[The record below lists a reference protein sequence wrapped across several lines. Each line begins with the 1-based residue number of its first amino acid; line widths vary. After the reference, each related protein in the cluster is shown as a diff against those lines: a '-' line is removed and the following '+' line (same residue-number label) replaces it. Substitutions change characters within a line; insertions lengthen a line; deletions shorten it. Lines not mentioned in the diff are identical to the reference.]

1 MVVPGQHLIGRSS
14 FYWCASGVNPTQNH
28 PAFSANSSTKT
39 INVTTTRLV
48 SISSDL
54 CLSHSLR
61 HLCPW
66 GKQAR
71 LKGNLGEKSQ
81 ELFLWRLVG
90 GGQQGSGLDK
100 TVLKSSWRDWAS
112 YFSFLNGG
120 NTHPPPTTQKNRKGL
135 LSKKLDRLGEV
146 EGIAAEG
153 SPGNRAFLCYTQSC
167 VPSEPDP
174 AKYSNLLVIS
184 CRQDI

>member
-1 MVVPGQHLIGRSS
+1 MVVPGQHLIVHSS

-39 INVTTTRLV
+39 INVTTTKLV

-66 GKQAR
+66 GKQAG

-90 GGQQGSGLDK
+90 GGQQGSRLDK
-100 TVLKSSWRDWAS
+100 TVLKSSLRDWAS

-120 NTHPPPTTQKNRKGL
+120 TPPPPPKKKRRKGL

-146 EGIAAEG
+146 EGITAER
-153 SPGNRAFLCYTQSC
+153 SPGNRAFLYYTQSC

-174 AKYSNLLVIS
+174 GKYSNLLVIS

>member
-1 MVVPGQHLIGRSS
+1 MVVPGQHVIGRSS

-39 INVTTTRLV
+39 INVTTTKLV

-71 LKGNLGEKSQ
+71 LKGNLGETSQ

-90 GGQQGSGLDK
+90 GGQQGSRLDK

-120 NTHPPPTTQKNRKGL
+120 NTHPPPTTQKREKACWARSLTDWKRWRVL
-135 LSKKLDRLGEV
+135 LQKDRLVTE
-146 EGIAAEG
+146 
-153 SPGNRAFLCYTQSC
+153 LSC
-167 VPSEPDP
+167 VTPKAVYHLSLIRQ
-174 AKYSNLLVIS
+174 NTQIS
-184 CRQDI
+184 W